1 MALSSQVSEH
11 LNDALSSVRSA
22 LWHASKNE
30 RPSTITQIAK
40 LLADIDSIN
49 AHDEVLDS
57 IDNMLQDIRDKEK
70 EDDWVK
76 HTV

>member
-1 MALSSQVSEH
+1 MALSPQVSEH
-11 LNDALSSVRSA
+11 LNDAISSVRSA

-40 LLADIDSIN
+40 LLNDIDSIN

-57 IDNMLQDIRDKEK
+57 IDNLLQDI
-70 EDDWVK
+70 K
-76 HTV
+76 HRKDEGD

>member
-11 LNDALSSVRSA
+11 LNDAVSSVRSA

-70 EDDWVK
+70 EDE
-76 HTV
+76 

>member
-1 MALSSQVSEH
+1 MALSPQVTEH

-40 LLADIDSIN
+40 ILADIDVIA
-49 AHDEVLDS
+49 AHDDALDS
-57 IDNMLQDIRDKEK
+57 IDSILQDLKNKEE
-70 EDDWVK
+70 ED
-76 HTV
+76 

>member
-1 MALSSQVSEH
+1 MALSSSVSEH
-11 LNDALSSVRSA
+11 LNDAVSSVRSA

-70 EDDWVK
+70 EDE
-76 HTV
+76 

>member
-1 MALSSQVSEH
+1 MALSPQVSEH
-11 LNDALSSVRSA
+11 LNDAISSVRSA

-40 LLADIDSIN
+40 LLNDIDSIN

-57 IDNMLQDIRDKEK
+57 IDNLLQDIKER
-70 EDDWVK
+70 EDD
-76 HTV
+76 